1 MHVYGCLLSDLGLLR
16 LEKRSADRRTSPH
29 TRFLC
34 SPSFSILGSA
44 QSNSRITSHCTAV
57 RSDMKTSVY
66 ALEALNED
74 FREREVTIDEPDH
87 DEVLVKIVAS
97 GICHSDL
104 NVVNGISPM
113 DLPAV
118 VGHEGTGIVE
128 QVGSL
133 VKGVKVTQPDPSAA
147 FSQELKTFPCSSLA
161 TRWSYAGYIAVHAN
175 DVTEVS
181 AVSASSG
188 LVGIC

>member
-1 MHVYGCLLSDLGLLR
+1 MVTCMSTDACRTLNCNLTNTQLTEGHLRTLAFSLLNEFLHSG
-16 LEKRSADRRTSPH
+16 KRAIV
-29 TRFLC
+29 F
-34 SPSFSILGSA
+34 A
-44 QSNSRITSHCTAV
+44 KYHCTAV

-74 FREREVTIDEPDH
+74 FHEREVTIDEPDH

-133 VKGVKVTQPDPSAA
+133 VKGVKVLQPYTSAA
-147 FSQELKTFPCSSLA
+147 FLQELKAFSRASLA
-161 TRWSYAGYIAVHAN
+161 TRWSYAGHIAVRAN

-181 AVSASSG
+181 AVYASSG
-188 LVGIC
+188 SAGIC

>member
-1 MHVYGCLLSDLGLLR
+1 
-16 LEKRSADRRTSPH
+16 
-29 TRFLC
+29 
-34 SPSFSILGSA
+34 
-44 QSNSRITSHCTAV
+44 
-57 RSDMKTSVY
+57 MKTSVY

-74 FREREVTIDEPDH
+74 FREREVKIDDPDH

-133 VKGVKVTQPDPSAA
+133 VKGVKVLQPDTSAA
-147 FSQELKTFPCSSLA
+147 FLQELKTFPCSSLA
-161 TRWSYAGYIAVHAN
+161 TRWSYAGHSAVHAN

-188 LVGIC
+188 SVGIC